1 MARKKGRYNAIRP
14 EENLSQSE
22 NIKIWHVALYAR
34 LSVEQQD
41 RPSSSIETQ
50 LDIMRGYVKKHPE
63 LSDYHE
69 YTDRGFSGTNFDEVR

>member
-50 LDIMRGYVKKHPE
+50 LDIMRGYVKKHT
-63 LSDYHE
+63 L
-69 YTDRGFSGTNFDEVR
+69 FDCAQF